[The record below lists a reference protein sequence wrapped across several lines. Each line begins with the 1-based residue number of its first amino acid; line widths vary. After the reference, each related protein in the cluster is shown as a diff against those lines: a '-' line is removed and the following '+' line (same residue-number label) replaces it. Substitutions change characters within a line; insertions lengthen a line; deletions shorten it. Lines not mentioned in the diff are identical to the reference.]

1 MGEQAGA
8 DARTIVAVSIKM
20 PAFTP
25 DDPDIFFIAAEAQ
38 FETRSPPITADR
50 TKFFHI
56 VGSLPPNVLS
66 RIKDLIKNPPANDAY
81 DALKTRL
88 TQTFAAPP
96 EERALK
102 IIENNSLGG
111 RRPSALLD
119 YLLSLAE
126 DETIDFII
134 RAAFLRSLP
143 NHIAELLRNSTA
155 DLRALATEADK
166 HFTASGVPIA
176 PSHGGIHAV
185 DEVVGSATDSSID
198 SSAVNA
204 VNHAAARGGSRN
216 AAPQGKNL
224 CYFHE
229 RFGAA
234 AKKCRAPCAMAPP
247 EKANR
252 SQHRGNYRAGEKW

>member
-1 MGEQAGA
+1 MGEEG
-8 DARTIVAVSIKM
+8 DTRTIVAVSIKM

-38 FETRSPPITADR
+38 FETRSPPITVDR

-56 VGSLPPNVLS
+56 VGALPPDVLS
-66 RIKDLIKNPPANDAY
+66 RIKDLIKNPPATDAY
-81 DALKTRL
+81 GALKTRL

-119 YLLSLAE
+119 YLVGLAE
-126 DETIDFII
+126 GETIDFII

-143 NHIAELLRNSTA
+143 NHVAELLRNSTA
-155 DLRALATEADK
+155 DLRDLAAEADK
-166 HFTASGVPIA
+166 HFTASGVLIA
-176 PSHGGIHAV
+176 PSQNSSIHAV
-185 DEVVGSATDSSID
+185 DVISAADSNAESPTVE
-198 SSAVNA
+198 AVNRA
-204 VNHAAARGGSRN
+204 PPRGGSRN

-247 EKANR
+247 EKPNR